1 MLSRRN
7 IRVKVMQTLYG
18 LESMEQTK
26 VGEPQRIFDKKI
38 EDTQELLAYLAT
50 FLTEMALY
58 AESYA
63 IKKSQKH
70 LPTQSDLD
78 VSTKI
83 SGNSIVWDIRENNS
97 CKAAI
102 EKFKTKYLIDSE
114 MVKKYFL
121 RLIESE
127 EYKQYINTPGR
138 DRKSDKQILE
148 TILENQMLQNEDFIS
163 DGEGKFIHWDDDL
176 ETAIHLLKAVL
187 NKPGST
193 DFLEMP
199 GADKLAYGRDLLKT
213 VIEKNDFCLELIK
226 PKLQNW
232 EAERIAL
239 LDMILLK
246 MGVCELLYFET
257 IPTKVTLNEYID
269 IAKEYSTEK
278 SGNFVNGILDNIYK
292 DLAAQNKIQKKSF
305 NNSVN

>member
-18 LESMEQTK
+18 LESVDQAK
-26 VGEPQRIFDKKI
+26 AGEPQKIFDKKI
-38 EDTQELLAYLAT
+38 QDAQELLTYLAM
-50 FLTEMALY
+50 FLTEIALY

-63 IKKSQKH
+63 IRKSQKH
-70 LPTQSDLD
+70 LPTQSDLE
-78 VSTKI
+78 VSTKVA
-83 SGNSIVWDIRENNS
+83 GNTIVWDIRENNS
-97 CKAAI
+97 FKAAT
-102 EKFKTKYLIDSE
+102 EKFKTKYQVDGE

-121 RLIESE
+121 KLIESE
-127 EYKQYINTPGR
+127 DYQQYTNTPGR
-138 DRKSDKQILE
+138 DKKSDKHILE
-148 TILENQMLQNEDFIS
+148 IILENQMLQNEDFIS
-163 DGEGKFIHWDDDL
+163 DGEEKFIHWDDDL

-187 NKPGST
+187 SKPASA
-193 DFLEMP
+193 DFLELP
-199 GADKLAYGRDLLKT
+199 GADKLAFGRDLLQT
-213 VIEKNDFCLELIK
+213 VLDKNGFCLDLIK
-226 PKLQNW
+226 PKLKNW

-292 DLAAQNKIQKKSF
+292 DLATQNKIQKKSF

>member
-18 LESMEQTK
+18 LESVEQAK
-26 VGEPQRIFDKKI
+26 AGEPKKIFDKKI
-38 EDTQELLAYLAT
+38 QDTQELLAYLAT
-50 FLTEMALY
+50 FLTEIALY

-70 LPTQSDLD
+70 LPTQSDLE
-78 VSTKI
+78 VNTKLA
-83 SGNSIVWDIRENNS
+83 GNTIVWDIRENNTY
-97 CKAAI
+97 KAAI
-102 EKFKTKYLIDSE
+102 EKFKTKYLIDTE

-121 RLIESE
+121 QLIDSDD
-127 EYKQYINTPGR
+127 YKQYINSPGR
-138 DRKSDKQILE
+138 DKKSEKQILE
-148 TILENQMLQNEDFIS
+148 IILENLMLQNADFIN
-163 DGEGKFIHWDDDL
+163 DGEEKFIHWDDDL

-187 NKPGST
+187 NKPAST

-199 GADKLAYGRDLLKT
+199 GTDKLAFGHDLLQT
-213 VIEKNDFCLELIK
+213 VIEKNDFCLDLIK
-226 PKLQNW
+226 PKLKNW

-292 DLAAQNKIQKKSF
+292 DLAAQNKIQKTSF